1 MAAVEH
7 FVDAEHSLV
16 ITVCSSYVT
25 KTDVVAS
32 LTSLR
37 KDPKF
42 KPSFAQLIN
51 LMQTAKLDL
60 DFKDLVGIR
69 EVYDPFSIESRRA
82 VAAHSDGV
90 AFALARMYQA
100 IVDTDRFEVFPSLLE
115 AISWLGLEATI
126 LEAAVHR
133 SRYSSNDSVVAAGTT
148 VLDLPAEVPA
158 SFRPIRRKLK
168 KAAGNRK
175 S

>member
-1 MAAVEH
+1 MAGVQH

-25 KTDVVAS
+25 KSDVVTS

-42 KPSFAQLIN
+42 KPSFRQLIN

-82 VAAHSDGV
+82 VAARPDGIG
-90 AFALARMYQA
+90 FALARMYQA
-100 IVDTDRFEVFPSLLE
+100 IVDSDRFEVFPSLLE

-126 LEAAVHR
+126 LEAAIHR
-133 SRYSSNDSVVAAGTT
+133 AQHSSRDSLLVAGAT
-148 VLDLPAEVPA
+148 VLDLPADVPA

-175 S
+175 G